1 MHTESVISN
10 KRHLWPHK
18 HRAIE
23 DIYLPNSPHG
33 LVTCGYVVCI
43 SVTNSF
49 FIFTLHVSL

>member
-1 MHTESVISN
+1 MHTESVISS

-18 HRAIE
+18 HRAVE

-33 LVTCGYVVCI
+33 LVTCGYSVYI

-49 FIFTLHVSL
+49 FTFTLHASL